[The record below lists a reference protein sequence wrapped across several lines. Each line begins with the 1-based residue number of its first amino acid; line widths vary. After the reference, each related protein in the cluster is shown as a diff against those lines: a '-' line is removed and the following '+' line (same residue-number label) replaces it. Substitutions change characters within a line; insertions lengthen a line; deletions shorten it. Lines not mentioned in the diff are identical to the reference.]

1 MLKGWETLIE
11 ARLTLDPYLYR
22 RMGSHVGHTR
32 GRSVV
37 GTTPHNESGRGYQ
50 ESSQILG

>member
-11 ARLTLDPYLYR
+11 ARHTLGPYLHR
-22 RMGSHVGHTR
+22 RMGSLVGHTR

-37 GTTPHNESGRGYQ
+37 GTTPHNESGSGYP
-50 ESSQILG
+50 ESSQILS